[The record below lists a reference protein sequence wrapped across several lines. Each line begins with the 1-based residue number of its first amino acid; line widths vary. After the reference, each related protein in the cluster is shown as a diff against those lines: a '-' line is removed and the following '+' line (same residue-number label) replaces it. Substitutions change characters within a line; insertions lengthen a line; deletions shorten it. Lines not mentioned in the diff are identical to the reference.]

1 MATKHEHAA
10 TKPLKELTFTRVL
23 DAPRDLV
30 FRAWTDP
37 AHLARW
43 WGPNGFSA
51 PVCQLD
57 VRPGGAIRIDML
69 GPDGRY
75 FLMGGEYR
83 EIVPPE
89 RLVFMIA
96 AVKNERDEP
105 ELLNLNTVTFER
117 EGSKTRLTFLTQVLK
132 AGPGTEEF
140 MAGMEEGWSGTLDRM
155 VEEVAKG

>member
-1 MATKHEHAA
+1 MAA
-10 TKPLKELTFTRVL
+10 TAPLRELKFTRVL
-23 DAPRDLV
+23 DAPREMV

-43 WGPNGFSA
+43 WGPRGFTS
-51 PVCQLD
+51 PLCELD
-57 VRPGGAIRIDML
+57 VRPGGSIRIDML

-89 RLVFMIA
+89 RLVFSITG
-96 AVKNERDEP
+96 VKNESGEP
-105 ELLNLNTVTFER
+105 ELVNLNTVTFER
-117 EGSKTRLTFLTQVLK
+117 EGGRTLLTFLTQVLK

-140 MAGMEEGWSGTLDRM
+140 MAGMEEGWSQTLDRL
-155 VEEVAKG
+155 VEEVSKG

>member
-1 MATKHEHAA
+1 MAAKQEPV
-10 TKPLKELTFTRVL
+10 KPVKELTFTRML
-23 DAPRDLV
+23 DAPRELV

-43 WGPNGFSA
+43 WGPRGFTN

-57 VRPGGAIRIDML
+57 ARPGGTIRIDML

-89 RLVFMIA
+89 RLVFTIT
-96 AVKNERDEP
+96 AVRNAGGEP
-105 ELLNLNTVTFER
+105 ELVNVNTVTFEPAD
-117 EGSKTRLTFLTQVLK
+117 GKTRLTFRTQVLK
-132 AGPGTEEF
+132 AGPGSEEF
-140 MAGMEEGWSGTLDRM
+140 MAGMEEGWSQTLDRLG
-155 VEEVAKG
+155 EEIAKG